1 MTTISN
7 RLYEG
12 EKDFQTMLDLLNKIR
27 PASHASDYPV
37 KVDIE
42 ENLAVEEV
50 RANVRLW
57 FDGSQPIGW
66 AYVDTLHNLYWELEK
81 SYTDSLGAEIVAWG
95 VDCTRSGKN
104 LAAGE
109 TSTLDASCR
118 EDYKERLDF
127 LSQHGFCQTEVVT
140 VHMQRNLSESIPEFE
155 LPQGFQIRSVKGIEE
170 AEAIASTHRAALD
183 SDYMTT
189 ENRLVIM
196 NSSEYDPSLDLVV
209 VAPDGTIAAYC
220 TCSVKPSGQGYTDPV
235 AVHPNYQRKGLAKAL
250 LLKGMQ
256 MLKER
261 GTKSAHLGT
270 SGENITMQKSAES
283 VGFFLEHKVLWFE
296 KEVRN

>member
-1 MTTISN
+1 MTVISS

-12 EKDFQTMLDLLNKIR
+12 EKDFQIMLDLMNKVR

-50 RANVRLW
+50 RANAKLW
-57 FDGSQPIGW
+57 FDGSQPVGW
-66 AYVDTLHNLYWELEK
+66 AYVDTLNNLYWELEK

-95 VDCTRSGKN
+95 VECTRIGKA

-118 EDYKERLDF
+118 EDHKERLDF
-127 LSQHGFCQTEVVT
+127 LSQHGFHQTEVVT
-140 VHMQRNLSESIPEFE
+140 VHMQRNLSEPIPEFE
-155 LPQGFQIRSVKGIEE
+155 LPQGFQIRSVNGTEE
-170 AEAIASTHRAALD
+170 AEAIASTHRAAFD

-189 ENRLVIM
+189 ENRLIIM

-220 TCSVKPSGQGYTDPV
+220 TCSVKPDGGYTDPV

-250 LLKGMQ
+250 LLKAMQ
-256 MLKER
+256 MLKAH
-261 GTKSAHLGT
+261 GMKSAHLGT
-270 SGENITMQKSAES
+270 SGENIAMQKSAQS
-283 VGFFLEHKVLWFE
+283 AGFFLEHKVLWFE
-296 KEVRN
+296 KEVKNT